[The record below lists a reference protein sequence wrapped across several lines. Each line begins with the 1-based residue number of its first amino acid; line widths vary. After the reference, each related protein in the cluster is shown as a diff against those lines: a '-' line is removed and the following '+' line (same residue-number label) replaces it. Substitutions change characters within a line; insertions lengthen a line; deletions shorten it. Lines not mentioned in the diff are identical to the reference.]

1 MLVVKAGAEILLR
14 LSVTAQFEGVIMIR
28 VAILTASDKAS
39 RGERQDRSA
48 QVIRELVAGVGGEVV
63 AYDVVPDV
71 REVLAE
77 KIVQYTD
84 QEQLDLVLTT
94 GGTGLGP
101 RDVTPEATLDV
112 VERLIPGIA
121 EAMRLKGLEKTPH
134 AMLSRSVAGS
144 RGRALIINL
153 PGSPRAVKENLEAV
167 LPAIPH
173 ALETLQ
179 GRGGECARP

>member
-1 MLVVKAGAEILLR
+1 
-14 LSVTAQFEGVIMIR
+14 VTAQFEGVIMIR

>member
-1 MLVVKAGAEILLR
+1 
-14 LSVTAQFEGVIMIR
+14 MIR

-94 GGTGLGP
+94 G
-101 RDVTPEATLDV
+101 
-112 VERLIPGIA
+112 
-121 EAMRLKGLEKTPH
+121 
-134 AMLSRSVAGS
+134 
-144 RGRALIINL
+144 
-153 PGSPRAVKENLEAV
+153 
-167 LPAIPH
+167 
-173 ALETLQ
+173 
-179 GRGGECARP
+179 